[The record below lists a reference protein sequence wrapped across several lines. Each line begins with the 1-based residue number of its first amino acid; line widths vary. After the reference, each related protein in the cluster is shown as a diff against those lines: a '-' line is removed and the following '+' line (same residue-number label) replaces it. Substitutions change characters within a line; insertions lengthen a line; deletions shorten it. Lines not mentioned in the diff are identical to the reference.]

1 VGEIIFALSMF
12 LRVNGGNVC
21 EAQSTHSVIK
31 SVGYNVCKIHEITWH
46 VNGQNVYMKKKLK
59 QNIQYD

>member
-1 VGEIIFALSMF
+1 MF